1 MTGLLKFMAPE
12 ILAAFLVGLVGSLHC
27 IGMCGPIAIALPV
40 PDSSN
45 LSFFTGR
52 ILYNLGRVVTY
63 AFLGAILGLVGSKIA
78 LAGAQQVVSII
89 LGIVIIIA
97 VLLPQKYKNFFAQ
110 HPVIQKLAHPL
121 KSNIGVLFSKGTFS
135 AMFLIGILN
144 GFLPCGL
151 VYVALAGA
159 IASGDAISG
168 AAVMILFGLGTVP
181 AMFAASVFGKF
192 INIGIR
198 TKIRKAV
205 PVLAIILGVIFILR
219 GMNLGIPMLSPKVSA
234 ETEVSSEM
242 DCH

>member
-1 MTGLLKFMAPE
+1 MSPE
-12 ILAAFLVGLVGSLHC
+12 ILAAFFIGLVGSLHC

-40 PDSSN
+40 PSSSN
-45 LSFFTGR
+45 LSFLTGR

-63 AFLGAILGLVGSKIA
+63 SFLGLLLGLIGSKIA
-78 LAGAQQVVSII
+78 LAGAQQVVSVI
-89 LGIVIIIA
+89 LGVIVIVA
-97 VLLPQKYKNFFAQ
+97 VILPQKYKNYFAQ
-110 HPVIQKLAHPL
+110 HPIVQKFAQPL
-121 KSNIGVLFSKGTFS
+121 KNNIGVLFKKETFS

-151 VYVALAGA
+151 VYVALTGA

-181 AMFAASVFGKF
+181 SMLAASVFGKF
-192 INIGIR
+192 INVGIR

-205 PVLAIILGVIFILR
+205 PVLAILLGTLFILR
-219 GMNLGIPMLSPKVSA
+219 GMNLGIKYISPKINVPA
-234 ETEVSSEM
+234 EVSSGM

>member
-1 MTGLLKFMAPE
+1 MSPE
-12 ILAAFLVGLVGSLHC
+12 IYAAFLIGLVGSLHC

-63 AFLGAILGLVGSKIA
+63 SFLGAILGLLGGRIA

-89 LGIVIIIA
+89 LGVVIIIA
-97 VLLPQKYKNFFAQ
+97 VFLPQKYKNYFAQ

-121 KSNIGVLFSKGTFS
+121 KANIGLLFKRGTFS

-205 PVLAIILGVIFILR
+205 PILAILLGVIFILR
-219 GMNLGIPMLSPKVSA
+219 GMNLGIPYLSPKL
-234 ETEVSSEM
+234 TIQNEVSSEM
-242 DCH
+242 ECH

>member
-1 MTGLLKFMAPE
+1 MSPE

-63 AFLGAILGLVGSKIA
+63 SFLGAILGLLGGRIA

-89 LGIVIIIA
+89 LGVIIIIA
-97 VLLPQKYKNFFAQ
+97 VLLPRKYKNFFAQ
-110 HPVIQKLAHPL
+110 HPITQKLAQPL
-121 KSNIGVLFSKGTFS
+121 KENIGVLFKKGTFS

-181 AMFAASVFGKF
+181 AMFAASLFGKF

-205 PVLAIILGVIFILR
+205 PVLAILLGVIFILR
-219 GMNLGIPMLSPKVSA
+219 GMNLGIPYLSPKLTA
-234 ETEVSSEM
+234 QTEVSTEM
-242 DCH
+242 ECH

>member
-1 MTGLLKFMAPE
+1 MTPE
-12 ILAAFLVGLVGSLHC
+12 IYAAFLVGLVGSLHC

-63 AFLGAILGLVGSKIA
+63 SFLGAVLGLIGSKIA
-78 LAGAQQVVSII
+78 LAGAQQGVSII
-89 LGIVIIIA
+89 LGVVVIIA
-97 VLLPQKYKNFFAQ
+97 VLLPQKYKNYFAQ
-110 HPVIQKLAHPL
+110 HPAIQKLAHPL

-159 IASGDAISG
+159 IASGDAVSG

-198 TKIRKAV
+198 TKIRKAN
-205 PVLAIILGVIFILR
+205 PVLD
-219 GMNLGIPMLSPKVSA
+219 
-234 ETEVSSEM
+234 E
-242 DCH
+242 

>member
-1 MTGLLKFMAPE
+1 MSPE

-40 PDSSN
+40 PDSN
-45 LSFFTGR
+45 NISFFTGR

-63 AFLGAILGLVGSKIA
+63 SFLGAILGLLGGRIA

-89 LGIVIIIA
+89 LGVLIILA
-97 VLLPQKYKNFFAQ
+97 VLLPQKYKNYFAQ
-110 HPVIQKLAHPL
+110 RPITQKLAQPL
-121 KSNIGVLFSKGTFS
+121 KENIGVLFKKGTFS
-135 AMFLIGILN
+135 AMFIIGILN

-159 IASGDAISG
+159 IASGNAISG

-181 AMFAASVFGKF
+181 AMFAATIFGKF
-192 INIGIR
+192 INVGIR

-205 PVLAIILGVIFILR
+205 PVLALFLGIIFILR
-219 GMNLGIPMLSPKVSA
+219 GMNLGIPYLSPKLSSQV
-234 ETEVSSEM
+234 EISSEM

>member
-1 MTGLLKFMAPE
+1 MSPE
-12 ILAAFLVGLVGSLHC
+12 ILAAFFVGLVGSLHC

-40 PDSSN
+40 PDSNN

-52 ILYNLGRVVTY
+52 ILYNIGRVVTY
-63 AFLGAILGLVGSKIA
+63 SFLGAVLGLVGSKIA
-78 LAGAQQVVSII
+78 LAGAQQAVSIV
-89 LGIVIIIA
+89 LGVVIIIA
-97 VLLPQKYKNFFAQ
+97 VLLPQKYKNYFAQ
-110 HPVIQKLAHPL
+110 HPMIQKLAHPL
-121 KSNIGVLFSKGTFS
+121 KSNISVLFSKGTFS

-181 AMFAASVFGKF
+181 TMFAASVFGKF

-234 ETEVSSEM
+234 QTEVSSEM
-242 DCH
+242 ECH

>member
-1 MTGLLKFMAPE
+1 MSPE
-12 ILAAFLVGLVGSLHC
+12 ILAAFFIGLVGSLHC

-63 AFLGAILGLVGSKIA
+63 SFLGAVLGLLGGRIA

-89 LGIVIIIA
+89 LGVVIIIA
-97 VLLPQKYKNFFAQ
+97 VLLPQKYKNYFAQ
-110 HPVIQKLAHPL
+110 HPLIQKLAQPL
-121 KSNIGVLFSKGTFS
+121 KANIGVLFKKGTFS

-181 AMFAASVFGKF
+181 AMFAATIMGKF
-192 INIGIR
+192 INVGIR

-219 GMNLGIPMLSPKVSA
+219 GMSLGIPYISPKLSTQ
-234 ETEVSSEM
+234 TEVSSEM
-242 DCH
+242 ECH

>member
-1 MTGLLKFMAPE
+1 MSPE
-12 ILAAFLVGLVGSLHC
+12 IFAAFFIGLVGSLHC

-40 PDSSN
+40 PTSSN

-63 AFLGAILGLVGSKIA
+63 SFLGAVLGLIGSKIA

-89 LGIVIIIA
+89 LGIIVIVA
-97 VLLPQKYKNFFAQ
+97 VILPQKYKNYFAQ
-110 HPVIQKLAHPL
+110 HSLTQKLAQPL
-121 KSNIGVLFSKGTFS
+121 KNNIGVLFKKGTFS

-159 IASGDAISG
+159 IASGDAIFG

-205 PVLAIILGVIFILR
+205 PVLAILLGVIFILR
-219 GMNLGIPMLSPKVSA
+219 GMNLGIKFISPKINVQA
-234 ETEVSSEM
+234 EVSSEI

>member
-1 MTGLLKFMAPE
+1 
-12 ILAAFLVGLVGSLHC
+12 
-27 IGMCGPIAIALPV
+27 MCGPIAIALPV

-45 LSFFTGR
+45 FSFFTGR

-63 AFLGAILGLVGSKIA
+63 SFLGAILGLLGGRIA

-89 LGIVIIIA
+89 LGVVIIIA
-97 VLLPQKYKNFFAQ
+97 VLLPQKYKNYFAQ
-110 HPVIQKLAHPL
+110 HPVTQKLAQPL
-121 KSNIGVLFSKGTFS
+121 KENIGVLFRKGTFS

-159 IASGDAISG
+159 IASGNAISG

-181 AMFAASVFGKF
+181 AMFAATIFGKF
-192 INIGIR
+192 INVGIR

-205 PVLAIILGVIFILR
+205 PILAIILGIIFVLR
-219 GMNLGIPMLSPKVSA
+219 GLNLGIPYLSPKLSSH
-234 ETEVSSEM
+234 TQVSSEM
-242 DCH
+242 ECH

>member
-1 MTGLLKFMAPE
+1 MAPE
-12 ILAAFLVGLVGSLHC
+12 IFAAFLVGLVGSLHC

-63 AFLGAILGLVGSKIA
+63 AFLGAVLGIVGSKIA

-89 LGIVIIIA
+89 LGVVIIIA
-97 VLLPQKYKNFFAQ
+97 VLLPQKYKNNFAQ
-110 HPVIQKLAHPL
+110 HPVIQKFAHPL
-121 KSNIGVLFSKGTFS
+121 KSNIGVLFKKGTFS

-205 PVLAIILGVIFILR
+205 PVLAILLGVIFILR

-234 ETEVSSEM
+234 QTEVSSEM

>member
-1 MTGLLKFMAPE
+1 MSSE

-63 AFLGAILGLVGSKIA
+63 SFLGAILGLLGGRIA
-78 LAGAQQVVSII
+78 LVGAQQVVSII
-89 LGIVIIIA
+89 LGVVIIIA
-97 VLLPQKYKNFFAQ
+97 VLLPQKYKNYFAQ
-110 HPVIQKLAHPL
+110 HLIVQKLAQPL
-121 KSNIGVLFSKGTFS
+121 KENIGILFKKGTFS

-159 IASGDAISG
+159 IASGNAISG
-168 AAVMILFGLGTVP
+168 ASVMILFGLGTVP
-181 AMFAASVFGKF
+181 AMFAATIFGKF
-192 INIGIR
+192 INVGIR

-219 GMNLGIPMLSPKVSA
+219 GMNLGISYLSPKLSSG
-234 ETEVSSEM
+234 TEVSSEM

>member
-1 MTGLLKFMAPE
+1 MSPE
-12 ILAAFLVGLVGSLHC
+12 ILAAFFVGLVGSLHC

-40 PDSSN
+40 PDSNN

-52 ILYNLGRVVTY
+52 ILYNLGRVFTY
-63 AFLGAILGLVGSKIA
+63 SFLGAVLGLVGSKIA
-78 LAGAQQVVSII
+78 LAGAQQFVSII
-89 LGIVIIIA
+89 LGIIIIIA
-97 VLLPQKYKNFFAQ
+97 VLLPQKYKNYFAQ
-110 HPVIQKLAHPL
+110 HPAIRKLAHPL
-121 KSNIGVLFSKGTFS
+121 KSNIGVLFRKGTFS

-219 GMNLGIPMLSPKVSA
+219 GMNLGIKYISPKINVQA
-234 ETEVSSEM
+234 EVSSEM
-242 DCH
+242 ECH

>member
-1 MTGLLKFMAPE
+1 MSPE
-12 ILAAFLVGLVGSLHC
+12 ILAAFFIGLVGSLHC

-40 PDSSN
+40 PDSNN

-63 AFLGAILGLVGSKIA
+63 SFLGAVLGLLGGRIA

-89 LGIVIIIA
+89 LGVVIIIS
-97 VLLPQKYKNFFAQ
+97 VLLPQKYKNYFAQ
-110 HPVIQKLAHPL
+110 HPLIQKLAQPL
-121 KSNIGVLFSKGTFS
+121 KANIGVLFKKGTFS

-181 AMFAASVFGKF
+181 AMFAATIMGKF
-192 INIGIR
+192 INVGIR

-205 PVLAIILGVIFILR
+205 PILAIILGLIFVLR
-219 GMNLGIPMLSPKVSA
+219 GMNLGIPYISPKLSTQ
-234 ETEVSSEM
+234 TEVSSEM
-242 DCH
+242 ECH

>member
-1 MTGLLKFMAPE
+1 MSPE

-63 AFLGAILGLVGSKIA
+63 SFLGAALGLVGSKIA
-78 LAGAQQVVSII
+78 LAGAQQIVSIV
-89 LGIVIIIA
+89 LGVVIIIA
-97 VLLPQKYKNFFAQ
+97 VLLPQNFKNYFAQ
-110 HPVIQKLAHPL
+110 HPIIQKLAQPL
-121 KSNIGVLFSKGTFS
+121 KSNIGVLFKKGTFS

-159 IASGDAISG
+159 ISSSDVISG
-168 AAVMILFGLGTVP
+168 ATIMILFGLGTVP
-181 AMFAASVFGKF
+181 TMFAASVFGKF
-192 INIGIR
+192 INVGIR

-205 PVLAIILGVIFILR
+205 PVLAILLGVIFILR
-219 GMNLGIPMLSPKVSA
+219 GMNLGIPYLSPKLSA
-234 ETEVSSEM
+234 QTEVSSEM
-242 DCH
+242 ECH

>member
-1 MTGLLKFMAPE
+1 MSPE
-12 ILAAFLVGLVGSLHC
+12 ILAAFFVGLVGSLHC
-27 IGMCGPIAIALPV
+27 IGMCGPIAVALPV

-63 AFLGAILGLVGSKIA
+63 SFLGAVFGLLGGRIA
-78 LAGAQQVVSII
+78 LAGAQQVVSIV
-89 LGIVIIIA
+89 LGVVIIIA

-110 HPVIQKLAHPL
+110 HPAIQKLAQPL
-121 KSNIGVLFSKGTFS
+121 KSNIGMLFKKGTFS

-219 GMNLGIPMLSPKVSA
+219 GMNLGIPYLSPKLSTH
-234 ETEVSSEM
+234 TEVSSEM
-242 DCH
+242 ECH

>member
-1 MTGLLKFMAPE
+1 MSPE
-12 ILAAFLVGLVGSLHC
+12 IFAAFFIGLVGSLHC

-40 PDSSN
+40 PDSNN
-45 LSFFTGR
+45 LSFLTGR

-63 AFLGAILGLVGSKIA
+63 SFLGAILGLVGSKIA
-78 LAGAQQVVSII
+78 LAGAQQIVSIV
-89 LGIVIIIA
+89 LGVVIIIIA
-97 VLLPQKYKNFFAQ
+97 VLLPQKFKNYFAQ

-121 KSNIGVLFSKGTFS
+121 KSNIGVLFKKGTFS

-168 AAVMILFGLGTVP
+168 AVVMILFGLGTVP

-234 ETEVSSEM
+234 HTEVSSEM
-242 DCH
+242 ECH

>member
-1 MTGLLKFMAPE
+1 MAPE

-63 AFLGAILGLVGSKIA
+63 SFLGAVLGLVGSKIA
-78 LAGAQQVVSII
+78 LAGAQQVVSIV
-89 LGIVIIIA
+89 LGVLIIIA
-97 VLLPQKYKNFFAQ
+97 VLLPQKYKNYFAQ
-110 HPVIQKLAHPL
+110 HPIIQKLAHPL

-168 AAVMILFGLGTVP
+168 AAVMILFGFGTVP

-205 PVLAIILGVIFILR
+205 PVLAIILGVIFVLR
-219 GMNLGIPMLSPKVSA
+219 GMNLGIPMLSPKVSTQA
-234 ETEVSSEM
+234 EVSSGME
-242 DCH
+242 CH

>member
-1 MTGLLKFMAPE
+1 MSPE
-12 ILAAFLVGLVGSLHC
+12 ILAAFVVGLVGSLHC

-63 AFLGAILGLVGSKIA
+63 AFLGAILGIIGSKIA
-78 LAGAQQVVSII
+78 LAGAQQVVSIV
-89 LGIVIIIA
+89 LGVVIIVA
-97 VLLPQKYKNFFAQ
+97 VLLPQKYKNYFAQ

-121 KSNIGVLFSKGTFS
+121 KSNIGALFRKGTFS

-168 AAVMILFGLGTVP
+168 AAVMTLFGLGTVP
-181 AMFAASVFGKF
+181 AMFTASVFGKF

-205 PVLAIILGVIFILR
+205 PVLSILLGVIFILR
-219 GMNLGIPMLSPKVSA
+219 GMNLGIPMLSPKVSVH
-234 ETEVSSEM
+234 TEASSDI

>member
-1 MTGLLKFMAPE
+1 MSPE
-12 ILAAFLVGLVGSLHC
+12 ILAAFFVGLVGSLHC

-40 PDSSN
+40 PNSGN
-45 LSFFTGR
+45 LSFLAGR

-63 AFLGAILGLVGSKIA
+63 SFLGAVLGLLGGRIV
-78 LAGAQQVVSII
+78 LAGTQQIVSII
-89 LGIVIIIA
+89 LGVVIIIA
-97 VLLPQKYKNFFAQ
+97 VLLPQKYKNYFAQ
-110 HPVIQKLAHPL
+110 HPLVQKLAQPL
-121 KSNIGVLFSKGTFS
+121 KENIGVLFRKGTFS

-205 PVLAIILGVIFILR
+205 PVLAIILGVIFVLR
-219 GMNLGIPMLSPKVSA
+219 GMNLGIPYLSPRLSA
-234 ETEVSSEM
+234 KTEVSSEM
-242 DCH
+242 ECQ

>member
-1 MTGLLKFMAPE
+1 
-12 ILAAFLVGLVGSLHC
+12 V
-27 IGMCGPIAIALPV
+27 
-40 PDSSN
+40 
-45 LSFFTGR
+45 
-52 ILYNLGRVVTY
+52 
-63 AFLGAILGLVGSKIA
+63 
-78 LAGAQQVVSII
+78 
-89 LGIVIIIA
+89 VIIIA
-97 VLLPQKYKNFFAQ
+97 VLLPQKFKNYFAQ
-110 HPVIQKLAHPL
+110 HPIIQKLAQPL
-121 KSNIGVLFSKGTFS
+121 KSNIGVLFKKGTFS

-192 INIGIR
+192 INVGIR

-219 GMNLGIPMLSPKVSA
+219 GMNLGIPYISPKLSA
-234 ETEVSSEM
+234 QTEVSSEM
-242 DCH
+242 ECH

>member
-1 MTGLLKFMAPE
+1 MSPE
-12 ILAAFLVGLVGSLHC
+12 IYAAFFVGLVGSLHC
-27 IGMCGPIAIALPV
+27 MGMCGPIAIALPV
-40 PDSSN
+40 PDSNN

-63 AFLGAILGLVGSKIA
+63 SFLGAILGLVGSKIA
-78 LAGAQQVVSII
+78 IAGAQQIVSIV
-89 LGIVIIIA
+89 LGVIIIIA
-97 VLLPQKYKNFFAQ
+97 VLLPRKYINFFAQ

-121 KSNIGVLFSKGTFS
+121 KSNIGVLFKKGTFS

-234 ETEVSSEM
+234 QTEASSEM
-242 DCH
+242 ECH